1 MNEADLTPEERA
13 EQAAAQANRDAMRAE
28 IRTHEA
34 EYNSLPIVIVCAIPL
49 LVFGS
54 LLLSMLGLESKWWY
68 LALVGI
74 PALIGYFYPLILIDR
89 LKTPLRLEGGKLAT
103 RWQRRRYLIGFAI
116 LALLWTF
123 RFEIYAWLERLWN
136 NWQSWW

>member
-13 EQAAAQANRDAMRAE
+13 EQAATQANRDAMRAE

-34 EYNSLPIVIVCAIPL
+34 EYSSLPIVIVCAIPL

-103 RWQRRRYLIGFAI
+103 RWQRRKWLIG
-116 LALLWTF
+116 LAAALTLWLF
-123 RFEIYAWLERLWN
+123 RFEIYATLETLWN
-136 NWQSWW
+136 NWQSGW